1 MSFWEQVR
9 NMFTPS
15 HAPPIQQDPEVGE
28 SRLFPNPHQRRM
40 EFGRDND
47 QLSLLPQPTAPKD
60 PRLEPL
66 QGQPNPE
73 SGFHILDHTSNP
85 DDTVGIFP
93 ASQNQPIGPMGN
105 PLRS

>member
-15 HAPPIQQDPEVGE
+15 HAPPIQQDPEAGE
-28 SRLFPNPHQRRM
+28 LRPSQNPHQRRM
-40 EFGRDND
+40 EFGRDDN
-47 QLSLLPQPTAPKD
+47 QPSLLPQPTAPED
-60 PRLEPL
+60 PRLEPH

-73 SGFHILDHTSNP
+73 LGFHILDHTSNP

-93 ASQNQPIGPMGN
+93 ANWD
-105 PLRS
+105 